1 MRAFFIFI
9 ALIFIASGP
18 LAGPSFA
25 INQKDISDC
34 DQDESDDLRITG
46 CTRLINAR
54 EVSTRSIASAYN
66 KRGIAWKQKGE
77 FDKALAD
84 YAQAIRIDPKQRYPW
99 HNRAHLWLS
108 REQYDKAIA
117 DFNQA
122 IKLDPAQAAGPTPTT
137 ARRITIAPSPTTAK
151 PSASIPKSRLSTM
164 PAAMFTK
171 PRTITIAPLPITTQR
186 SASIPNISMHCAIAS
201 SP

>member
-9 ALIFIASGP
+9 ALIFIASGL

-46 CTRLINAR
+46 CSRLINAR
-54 EVSTRSIASAYN
+54 ELSTRSIASAYN
-66 KRGIAWKQKGE
+66 KRGIAWKNKGE

-84 YAQAIRIDPKQRYPW
+84 YAMAIRTDPKQRYPW

-108 REQYDKAIA
+108 KEEYDKAIA

-122 IKLDPAQAAGPTPTT
+122 IKLEPS
-137 ARRITIAPSPTTAK
+137 IAENPVSG
-151 PSASIPKSRLSTM
+151 
-164 PAAMFTK
+164 
-171 PRTITIAPLPITTQR
+171 
-186 SASIPNISMHCAIAS
+186 
-201 SP
+201 